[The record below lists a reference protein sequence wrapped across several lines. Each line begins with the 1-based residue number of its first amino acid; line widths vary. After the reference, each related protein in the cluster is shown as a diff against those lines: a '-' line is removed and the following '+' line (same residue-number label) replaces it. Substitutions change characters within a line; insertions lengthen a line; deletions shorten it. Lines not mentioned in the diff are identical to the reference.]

1 MAAKDCRESP
11 CAVNSSGGYAVKK
24 AKEPCT
30 SPAPRR
36 STWRRIRRFALIAAL
51 AVVATTWL
59 CQSHVVWSTESR
71 VHPIPAVP
79 SAECI
84 LVPGARIFSDGSP
97 YPMLVDRLAAALE
110 LFQLGK
116 APRILVSGRGGG
128 GVSVDEVA
136 AMRGWLEQR
145 NVPADA
151 IVDDPLGLR
160 TLDSLRR
167 CREVYGFPSAIVV
180 SNGFHV
186 PRMVFLGVHFGL
198 DVHGVAAPAL
208 YRYTASTL
216 WKNRGR
222 EVLARVKACVD
233 VYVLD

>member
-1 MAAKDCRESP
+1 MAL
-11 CAVNSSGGYAVKK
+11 VLV
-24 AKEPCT
+24 
-30 SPAPRR
+30 
-36 STWRRIRRFALIAAL
+36 L

-71 VHPIPAVP
+71 VHAIPAVP
-79 SAECI
+79 SADCI
-84 LVPGARIFSDGSP
+84 LVPGARIYPDGSP

-128 GVSVDEVA
+128 GLAVDEIA
-136 AMRGWLEQR
+136 AMRDWLEQR

-160 TLDSLRR
+160 TIDSLRR
-167 CREVYGFPSAIVV
+167 CREVYGFGAAIVV

-186 PRMVFLGVHFGL
+186 PRMVFLGGHFGL
-198 DVHGVAAPAL
+198 DAYGVKAPSL
-208 YRYTASTL
+208 YRYSWPTL

-222 EVLARVKACVD
+222 EVLARVRACLD
-233 VYVLD
+233 VYVLGA